1 MTETPDP
8 VLVEAVRGDF
18 VEARFRGA
26 WAACTAD
33 GTVVDGAGDIDRR
46 FLPRSSI
53 KMIQALPLVE
63 RGGADRYRLDAQRL
77 ALACASHQGSAA
89 HAALAERW
97 LGELGLSEADLMC
110 GPQPPGDKTTRF
122 ALRAEG
128 VQPSQLHNNCS
139 GKHTGMLCLACHM
152 EAPAADYI
160 DIGHPVQVAIAEAF
174 AELAGETA
182 PLDWAIDGCSAPN
195 FASSCRALATA
206 MGRYATPEMAL
217 GATRGA
223 AAARLRDAMMAHP
236 FEVSG
241 EGKACTELMTAA
253 RGRAAIKGGAE
264 GSYTAILP
272 GKGLGITLKMEDGS
286 SAAAECAIAA
296 LLVRY
301 GAVEADDPAVR
312 RWLAPVRTNRRG
324 IAVGSM
330 GATAALTAA

>member
-1 MTETPDP
+1 MTDRPDP
-8 VLVEAVRGDF
+8 VLVEATRGNF
-18 VEARFRGA
+18 TEARYRGA

-33 GTVVDGAGDIDRR
+33 GTVVDGTGDIDRH

-77 ALACASHQGSAA
+77 ALACASHQGSTA
-89 HAALAERW
+89 HAALAARW
-97 LGELGLSEADLMC
+97 LAELDLSERDLMC
-110 GPQPPGDKTTRF
+110 GPQPPGDEATRL
-122 ALRAEG
+122 ALHDEGAE
-128 VQPSQLHNNCS
+128 PSQLHNNCS

-152 EAPAADYI
+152 DAPTADYI

-174 AELAGETA
+174 AEVTGEAA
-182 PLDWAIDGCSAPN
+182 PLQYGIDGCSAPN
-195 FASSCRALATA
+195 FASTCRALATA
-206 MGRYATPEMAL
+206 MARYATPETSL
-217 GATRGA
+217 GGARGA

-241 EGKACTELMTAA
+241 EGKACTDLMTAA

-272 GKGLGITLKMEDGS
+272 EKGLGITLKMEDGS
-286 SAAAECAIAA
+286 TPAAECAIAA

-301 GAVEADDPAVR
+301 GAVEAGDPPVQ
-312 RWLAPVRTNRRG
+312 RWLSPVRTNRRDLV
-324 IAVGSM
+324 VGAM
-330 GATAALTAA
+330 GATAALTAS